1 VRDKLRER
9 MVPPDVDRDALVNLG
24 LRYLKEAEERDSPSA
39 ALPPGLG
46 A

>member
-1 VRDKLRER
+1 MRSSIW
-9 MVPPDVDRDALVNLG
+9 G
-24 LRYLKEAEERDSPSA
+24 CGILKEAEERDSPSA